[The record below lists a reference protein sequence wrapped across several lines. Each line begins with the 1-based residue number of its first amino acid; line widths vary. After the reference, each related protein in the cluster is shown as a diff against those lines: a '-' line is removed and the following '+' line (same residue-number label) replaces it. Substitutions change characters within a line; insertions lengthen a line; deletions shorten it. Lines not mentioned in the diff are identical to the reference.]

1 MLKKISTRKNLWS
14 DPSVK
19 EEKITTTDEKIEA
32 REFKAAAALCEEVI
46 SNLKGSTGDE
56 DNDKEQIIEMQE
68 KLILACEKVQEDP
81 SETPQ
86 AKLEAM
92 LQRIRAKA
100 SLITLVDDSYDLEDY
115 TGDEAA
121 QRDLAFI

>member
-1 MLKKISTRKNLWS
+1 MLTKISTRKNLWS
-14 DPSVK
+14 DQN
-19 EEKITTTDEKIEA
+19 EKDDKIAAVDEKIDADES
-32 REFKAAAALCEEVI
+32 KAAAALCKEVI
-46 SNLKGSTGDE
+46 SNLKGSTEDE
-56 DNDKEQIIEMQE
+56 DHDKEQIIEMQE

>member
-1 MLKKISTRKNLWS
+1 MLTKISTRKNLWS
-14 DPSVK
+14 DQNVK
-19 EEKITTTDEKIEA
+19 DDKIAAVDEKIDADES
-32 REFKAAAALCEEVI
+32 KAAAALCKEVI
-46 SNLKGSTGDE
+46 SNLKGPAEDE
-56 DNDKEQIIEMQE
+56 DHDKEQIIEMQE